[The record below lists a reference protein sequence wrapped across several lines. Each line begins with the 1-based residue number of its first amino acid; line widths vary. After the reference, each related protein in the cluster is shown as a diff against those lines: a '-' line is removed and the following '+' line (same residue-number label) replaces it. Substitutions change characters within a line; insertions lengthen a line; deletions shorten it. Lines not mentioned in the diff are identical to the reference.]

1 VGHRLVKASHGRR
14 VALAVV
20 SRVRER
26 EAYAHETLD
35 KVLREHNGLDS
46 RDAALATRL
55 AYGTISCRGT
65 LDEAVARFLERPG
78 RLEPRVGDALA
89 MSAWELIFGGVE
101 SHVAV
106 NEGVELVRGVRPQ
119 AAGLANAV
127 LRRLADAAS
136 TFPWGEPETDTAALA
151 RQYGHP
157 LWMTERLID
166 DLGPEVAEAV
176 LAADGEPAPL
186 YVAQLPFT
194 RPIDETMARLEAG
207 GARPQEGPVL
217 GSIEL
222 RNPSA
227 LATDDE
233 GRSPKDFLV
242 CDAAAQF
249 AVGALDAR
257 PGMRIVEVGAGR
269 GTKSIIAQA
278 NALRA
283 GGLAEMWAV
292 DSHEFK
298 LRVLADTVAR
308 FGLDNTI
315 HPVLAD
321 ATDMSSAADLP
332 AAGTADAVLV
342 DAPCSGLG
350 TLRRHPDKRWRL
362 SPGDI
367 GTLALLGT
375 RLLGQASRL
384 VRPGGFVVYSTCTLT
399 RAENNDVIAD
409 FLGREEGRYFA
420 IDDLSSE
427 VPSVW
432 SDFAT
437 EQGWFQ
443 SVPRIGGPDGH
454 FVARL
459 RRA

>member
-1 VGHRLVKASHGRR
+1 VKASRGRR

-26 EAYAHETLD
+26 DAYAHETLD
-35 KVLREHNGLDS
+35 KILRDQDGLDP
-46 RDAALATRL
+46 RDAAFATRL
-55 AYGTISCRGT
+55 AYGVISCRGT
-65 LDEAVARFLERPG
+65 LDDAVARFLEHPG

-119 AAGLANAV
+119 AASLANAV

-136 TFPWGEPETDTAALA
+136 TFPWGDPTADTAALA
-151 RQYGHP
+151 RQYAHP
-157 LWMTERLID
+157 LWMTERIIAE
-166 DLGPEVAEAV
+166 LGRELALSV
-176 LAADGEPAPL
+176 LAADNEPAPL

-194 RPIDETMARLEAG
+194 LTMDDTLARLDAAG
-207 GARPQEGPVL
+207 AQPHAGPIP

-222 RNPSA
+222 GNPSA
-227 LATDDE
+227 LAARDA
-233 GRSPKDFLV
+233 GRSSPDFLV

-249 AVGALDAR
+249 AVGALAVR
-257 PGMRIVEVGAGR
+257 PGMRIVEIGAGR
-269 GTKSIIAQA
+269 GTKSVIAQA

-283 GGLAEMWAV
+283 GGLAEIWAV
-292 DSHEFK
+292 DSHDFK
-298 LRVLADTVAR
+298 LGVLADAAAR
-308 FGLDNTI
+308 FGLTGTI
-315 HPVLAD
+315 HSVLAD
-321 ATDMSSAADLP
+321 ATDLSNSTDLP
-332 AAGTADAVLV
+332 APCTADAVLV

-362 SPGDI
+362 SPDDI

-375 RLLGQASRL
+375 RLLAHASRL

-399 RAENNDVIAD
+399 RVENGDVIAGFLDSEAGRD
-409 FLGREEGRYFA
+409 FT

-432 SDFAT
+432 HDFAA

-443 SVPRIGGPDGH
+443 SVPRRGGPDGH
-454 FVARL
+454 FIARL